1 MRDKVN
7 KEKKK
12 IALSMY
18 PSSSLSLPAF
28 LTFLR
33 VTLCN
38 FVAKKNEQKG
48 WLMRILRRQPN
59 GQWKAARAIWTE

>member
-1 MRDKVN
+1 MRDNVN

-18 PSSSLSLPAF
+18 PSSSLSLTAF
-28 LTFLR
+28 FTFLR

-38 FVAKKNEQKG
+38 FVAKKNKRERG
-48 WLMRILRRQPN
+48 S
-59 GQWKAARAIWTE
+59 